1 MDNEKLAELLFPD
14 VTSVPDDMEKRYP
27 PRTLPEG
34 AKVTRFAPSPTGFMH
49 LGNLYGA
56 LTDERLAHQSG
67 GVFYLRIEDTDG
79 KRTVENGVDLII
91 RALGQFDLNFDEGA
105 TSDED
110 SGAYGPYRQSE
121 RKEIYQTYA
130 KQLVREGKAYPCF
143 CTEQELADIRAE
155 QESEKLTPGYYGKWA
170 VWRDAPEEKVL
181 KALEENKP
189 FVLRFRSEGSP
200 ENKVKFTDMIKGDIE
215 VTEND
220 IDHVLLKSDGIPT
233 YHFAHAVDDHLMR
246 TTHVVRDESWLS
258 TLPFHIQLF
267 RALGFRMPKYLHTAQ
282 VLKNDGGGKRKLSKR
297 KDPEAALAFYH
308 EKGYPPAAV
317 KEYLMTLLNSN
328 YEEWRTANPGV
339 PLESFPFSAKKM
351 SVSGCLFS
359 FEKLDDISR
368 STIAAMSASE
378 VFDGVCRWA
387 EEYDPEFAATLK
399 NDRSYAESILSVGR
413 GGNKPRKD
421 ITVWSGVK
429 QYMGFFYDR
438 YFSVTDPLPEGHD
451 KSDVRAVLD
460 GFLLSYDPADDQQQ
474 WFEKIKAV
482 GERNGYCPNMKEY
495 RSSPEGWKG
504 SVADVSS
511 FLRLAVTGRLASPDL
526 YAVMEILGKD
536 RVEKRIKDFKE
547 SL

>member
-91 RALGQFDLNFDEGA
+91 RALGQFDLKFDEGA
-105 TSDED
+105 ASDGD
-110 SGAYGPYRQSE
+110 NGAYGPYRQSE

-130 KQLVREGKAYPCF
+130 KQLVRDGKAYPCF

-308 EKGYPPAAV
+308 EKGYPSAAV

>member
-91 RALGQFDLNFDEGA
+91 RALGQFDLKFDEGA
-105 TSDED
+105 ASDGD
-110 SGAYGPYRQSE
+110 NGAYGPYRQSE

-130 KQLVREGKAYPCF
+130 KQLVRDGKAYPCF

-170 VWRDAPEEKVL
+170 VWRDAPEEKVI

-308 EKGYPPAAV
+308 EKGYPSAAV

-451 KSDVRAVLD
+451 KSDAHAVLD

>member
-91 RALGQFDLNFDEGA
+91 RALGQFDLKFDEGA
-105 TSDED
+105 ASDGD
-110 SGAYGPYRQSE
+110 NGAYGPYRQSE

-130 KQLVREGKAYPCF
+130 KQLVRDGKAYPCF

-282 VLKNDGGGKRKLSKR
+282 VIKNDGGGKRKLSKR

-308 EKGYPPAAV
+308 EKGYPSAAV

>member
-91 RALGQFDLNFDEGA
+91 RALGQFDLKFDEGA
-105 TSDED
+105 ASDGD
-110 SGAYGPYRQSE
+110 NGAYGPYRQSE

-130 KQLVREGKAYPCF
+130 KQLVRDGKAYPCF

-308 EKGYPPAAV
+308 EKGYPSAAV

-429 QYMGFFYDR
+429 RYMGFFYDR
-438 YFSVTDPLPEGHD
+438 YFAVTDPLPEGHD

>member
-91 RALGQFDLNFDEGA
+91 RALGQFDLKFDEGA
-105 TSDED
+105 ASDGD
-110 SGAYGPYRQSE
+110 NGAYGPYRQSE

-130 KQLVREGKAYPCF
+130 KQLVRDGKAYPCF

-308 EKGYPPAAV
+308 EKGYPSAAV

-368 STIAAMSASE
+368 STIASMSASE

>member
-91 RALGQFDLNFDEGA
+91 RALGQFDLKFDEGA
-105 TSDED
+105 ASDGD
-110 SGAYGPYRQSE
+110 NGAYGPYRQSE

-130 KQLVREGKAYPCF
+130 KQLVRDGKAYPCF

-170 VWRDAPEEKVL
+170 VWRDAPEEKVI

-308 EKGYPPAAV
+308 EKGYPSAAV

>member
-91 RALGQFDLNFDEGA
+91 RALGQFDLKFDEGA
-105 TSDED
+105 ASDGD
-110 SGAYGPYRQSE
+110 NGAYGPYRQSE
-121 RKEIYQTYA
+121 RKEIYHTYA
-130 KQLVREGKAYPCF
+130 KQLVRDGKAYPCF

-308 EKGYPPAAV
+308 EKGYPSAAV

-429 QYMGFFYDR
+429 RYMGFFYDR
-438 YFSVTDPLPEGHD
+438 YFAVTDPLPEGHD

>member
-91 RALGQFDLNFDEGA
+91 RALGQFDLKFDEGA
-105 TSDED
+105 ASDGD
-110 SGAYGPYRQSE
+110 NGAYGPYRQSE

-130 KQLVREGKAYPCF
+130 KQLVRDGKAYPCF

-308 EKGYPPAAV
+308 EKGYPSAAV

-451 KSDVRAVLD
+451 KSDAHAVLD

-482 GERNGYCPNMKEY
+482 GERNGYCPNLKEY

>member
-105 TSDED
+105 TSDGD

-170 VWRDAPEEKVL
+170 VWRDAPEGKVL
-181 KALEENKP
+181 KALEENRP

-220 IDHVLLKSDGIPT
+220 IDHVLLKSDGVPT

-282 VLKNDGGGKRKLSKR
+282 VLKNDGAGKRKLSKR

-308 EKGYPPAAV
+308 EKGYPSAAV

-378 VFDGVCRWA
+378 VFDGVFRWA

-399 NDRSYAESILSVGR
+399 DDRSYAESILSVGR

-438 YFSVTDPLPEGHD
+438 YFAVTDPLPAGHE
-451 KSDVRAVLD
+451 KSDVCAVLD

-474 WFEKIKAV
+474 WFEKIKTV

>member
-91 RALGQFDLNFDEGA
+91 RALGQFDLKFDEGA
-105 TSDED
+105 ASDGD
-110 SGAYGPYRQSE
+110 NGAYGPYRQSE

-130 KQLVREGKAYPCF
+130 KQLVRDGKAYPCF

-246 TTHVVRDESWLS
+246 TTYVVRDESWLS

-308 EKGYPPAAV
+308 EKGYPSAAV

-438 YFSVTDPLPEGHD
+438 YFTVTDPLPEGHD

>member
-91 RALGQFDLNFDEGA
+91 RALGQFDLKFDEGA
-105 TSDED
+105 ASDGD
-110 SGAYGPYRQSE
+110 NGAYGPYRQSE

-130 KQLVREGKAYPCF
+130 KQLVRDGKAYPCF

-308 EKGYPPAAV
+308 EKGYPSAAV

-438 YFSVTDPLPEGHD
+438 YFAVTDPLPEGHD
-451 KSDVRAVLD
+451 KSDAHAVLD

-482 GERNGYCPNMKEY
+482 GERNGYCPNLKEY

>member
-1 MDNEKLAELLFPD
+1 
-14 VTSVPDDMEKRYP
+14 
-27 PRTLPEG
+27 
-34 AKVTRFAPSPTGFMH
+34 
-49 LGNLYGA
+49 
-56 LTDERLAHQSG
+56 
-67 GVFYLRIEDTDG
+67 
-79 KRTVENGVDLII
+79 
-91 RALGQFDLNFDEGA
+91 
-105 TSDED
+105 
-110 SGAYGPYRQSE
+110 
-121 RKEIYQTYA
+121 
-130 KQLVREGKAYPCF
+130 
-143 CTEQELADIRAE
+143 
-155 QESEKLTPGYYGKWA
+155 
-170 VWRDAPEEKVL
+170 
-181 KALEENKP
+181 
-189 FVLRFRSEGSP
+189 
-200 ENKVKFTDMIKGDIE
+200 
-215 VTEND
+215 
-220 IDHVLLKSDGIPT
+220 
-233 YHFAHAVDDHLMR
+233 
-246 TTHVVRDESWLS
+246 
-258 TLPFHIQLF
+258 
-267 RALGFRMPKYLHTAQ
+267 
-282 VLKNDGGGKRKLSKR
+282 
-297 KDPEAALAFYH
+297 
-308 EKGYPPAAV
+308 
-317 KEYLMTLLNSN
+317 
-328 YEEWRTANPGV
+328 
-339 PLESFPFSAKKM
+339 
-351 SVSGCLFS
+351 
-359 FEKLDDISR
+359 
-368 STIAAMSASE
+368 MSASE

-438 YFSVTDPLPEGHD
+438 YFTVTDPLPEGHD

>member
-91 RALGQFDLNFDEGA
+91 RALGQFDLKFDEGA
-105 TSDED
+105 ASDGD
-110 SGAYGPYRQSE
+110 NGAYGPYRQSE

-130 KQLVREGKAYPCF
+130 KQLVRDGKAYPCF

-308 EKGYPPAAV
+308 EKGYPSAAV

-451 KSDVRAVLD
+451 KSDVHAVLD

>member
-91 RALGQFDLNFDEGA
+91 RALGQFDLKFDEGA
-105 TSDED
+105 ASDGD
-110 SGAYGPYRQSE
+110 NGAYGPYRQSE

-130 KQLVREGKAYPCF
+130 KQLVRDGKAYPCF

-308 EKGYPPAAV
+308 EKGYPSAAV

-438 YFSVTDPLPEGHD
+438 YFTVTDPLPEGHD

>member
-91 RALGQFDLNFDEGA
+91 RALGQFDLKFDEGA
-105 TSDED
+105 ASDGD
-110 SGAYGPYRQSE
+110 NGAYGPYRQSE

-130 KQLVREGKAYPCF
+130 KQLVRDGKAYPCF

-308 EKGYPPAAV
+308 EKGYPSAAV

-474 WFEKIKAV
+474 WFEKVKAV

>member
-91 RALGQFDLNFDEGA
+91 RALGQFDLKFDEGA
-105 TSDED
+105 ASDGD
-110 SGAYGPYRQSE
+110 NGAYGPYRQSE

-130 KQLVREGKAYPCF
+130 KQLVRDGKAYPCF

-308 EKGYPPAAV
+308 EKGYPSAAV

-399 NDRSYAESILSVGR
+399 NDRPYAESILSVGR

-438 YFSVTDPLPEGHD
+438 YFAVTDPLPEGHD

>member
-91 RALGQFDLNFDEGA
+91 RALGQFDLKFDEGA
-105 TSDED
+105 ASDGD
-110 SGAYGPYRQSE
+110 NGAYGPYRQSE

-130 KQLVREGKAYPCF
+130 KQLVRDGKAYPCF

-308 EKGYPPAAV
+308 EKGYPSAAV

-438 YFSVTDPLPEGHD
+438 YFAVTDPLPEGHD

>member
-105 TSDED
+105 TSDGD
-110 SGAYGPYRQSE
+110 NGAYGPYRQSE

-181 KALEENKP
+181 KALEENRP

-282 VLKNDGGGKRKLSKR
+282 VLKNDGAGKRKLSKR

-308 EKGYPPAAV
+308 EKGYPSAAV

-378 VFDGVCRWA
+378 VFDGVFRWA

-399 NDRSYAESILSVGR
+399 DDRSYAESILSVGR

-438 YFSVTDPLPEGHD
+438 YFAVTDPLPAEHE
-451 KSDVRAVLD
+451 KSDVCAVLD

>member
-27 PRTLPEG
+27 PRILPEG

-91 RALGQFDLNFDEGA
+91 RALGQFDLKFDEGA
-105 TSDED
+105 ASDGD
-110 SGAYGPYRQSE
+110 NGAYGPYRQSE

-130 KQLVREGKAYPCF
+130 KQLVRDGKAYPCF

-308 EKGYPPAAV
+308 EKGYPSAAV

>member
-91 RALGQFDLNFDEGA
+91 RALGQFDLKFDEGA
-105 TSDED
+105 ASDGD
-110 SGAYGPYRQSE
+110 NGAYGPYRQSE

-130 KQLVREGKAYPCF
+130 KQLVRDGKAYPCF

-308 EKGYPPAAV
+308 EKGYPSAAV

-438 YFSVTDPLPEGHD
+438 YFTVTDPLPEGHD

-474 WFEKIKAV
+474 WFEKVKAV

>member
-91 RALGQFDLNFDEGA
+91 RALGQFDLKFDEGA
-105 TSDED
+105 ASDGD
-110 SGAYGPYRQSE
+110 NGAYGPYRQSE

-130 KQLVREGKAYPCF
+130 KQLVRDGKAYPCF

-308 EKGYPPAAV
+308 EKGYPSAAV

-429 QYMGFFYDR
+429 QYMGLFYDR

-451 KSDVRAVLD
+451 KSDVHAVLD